1 MDEPPGA
8 IVSLRK
14 NCESKGYFS
23 DSKVALQKIHIL
35 LFFDDF
41 IAHIFFYV
49 LRPKMNFGW
58 YLTFESTFSSWKPE
72 NFGFYMMA
80 ILTFGKVFT
89 QSRGVFVDVFFCM
102 WTFWRVTFESL
113 QTQRWNQFFTLVCYI
128 SILKVAIFYQSLK
141 MTKSWAPPSYADAA
155 KSPSPFFTSKHDNL
169 FTIQYISNLFIRE
182 AMITYYYGSPAFRQK
197 EKKNRREGGEVMR
210 NSAL

>member
-1 MDEPPGA
+1 LKITAAFGSNSSAARRTWRRRRGGGSGECGGGGGEGTAPGVELFMYEPPGA

-58 YLTFESTFSSWKPE
+58 YLTFESTFSS
-72 NFGFYMMA
+72 
-80 ILTFGKVFT
+80 
-89 QSRGVFVDVFFCM
+89 
-102 WTFWRVTFESL
+102 
-113 QTQRWNQFFTLVCYI
+113 
-128 SILKVAIFYQSLK
+128 
-141 MTKSWAPPSYADAA
+141 
-155 KSPSPFFTSKHDNL
+155 
-169 FTIQYISNLFIRE
+169 
-182 AMITYYYGSPAFRQK
+182 
-197 EKKNRREGGEVMR
+197 
-210 NSAL
+210 